1 MSPREASIA
10 HSPVI
15 TRLAILIC
23 TFGYVGYFPFAP
35 GTIGSLA
42 GLVVYGLLR
51 WTGAAWPVDAAVIVG
66 LFAAGVWSGTHAERH
81 FGTTD
86 PGPGVIDEVVGMLI
100 TLFLLPSSWFVI
112 VLGFLVFRVFD
123 VIKPYPA
130 NRFERLHGGLG
141 MMSDDVMSAVYSH
154 LVLRALV
161 WIAPAVVR

>member
-1 MSPREASIA
+1 
-10 HSPVI
+10 VT
-15 TRLAILIC
+15 TRLAVFVC
-23 TFGYVGYFPFAP
+23 TFGYVGYFPIAP
-35 GTIGSLA
+35 GTAGSIA
-42 GLVVYGLLR
+42 GLVVYALLR
-51 WTGAAWPVDAAVIVG
+51 SVGLGWPADVALIVL